1 MSSHLGKLEITKD
14 NRKTVILNLLEE
26 PTQQSVVPII
36 QPYEIRTI
44 GFEEEN

>member
-1 MSSHLGKLEITKD
+1 MYGGIEAGGTKFVCAVSEGGEILEK
-14 NRKTVILNLLEE
+14 K
-26 PTQQSVVPII
+26 SVVPII